1 MLVLII
7 IELEVH
13 ERVKVVTKTAEDR
26 WAVTLIDTYTQ
37 LATVA
42 AGGLEREIAVFGDLF
57 DQGILVNGIID
68 QVQLCKEAGELT
80 ILDYKTRRTNSL
92 PSDAQKQGH
101 ALQLMLYKCML
112 DNLTCGVTKMSQLAQ
127 HKSLNFSRELSEG
140 VLKHITRCGLQ
151 KLFMTQ
157 SNVTKD
163 TRTTND
169 SLGLTESGICV
180 TFGAL
185 AGVISELIA
194 GLNLPLVST
203 LTVQYIYQKTHE
215 VIGVEVVEHDETWA
229 RKMLQ
234 SSLNFWLGRRDAHGV
249 DLEDLW
255 KCDSC
260 QFRDVCVWKKQK
272 DLEQSPAAFKPH
284 HIF

>member
-1 MLVLII
+1 MLIF

-13 ERVKVVTKTAEDR
+13 ERVKVVTKTVEDR

-42 AGGLEREIAVFGDLF
+42 AGGLEREITVFGDLF
-57 DQGILVNGIID
+57 DQGILINGIID

-80 ILDYKTRRTNSL
+80 ILDYKTRRTNTL
-92 PSDAQKQGH
+92 PTDAQKQGH

-112 DNLTCGVTKMSQLAQ
+112 DNLTCGVTKMSQVAKHQ
-127 HKSLNFSRELSEG
+127 KLNFARELSEG

-157 SNVTKD
+157 SNVDKD
-163 TRTTND
+163 TQTISD

-185 AGVISELIA
+185 TGVISELIV
-194 GLNLPLVST
+194 GLNLPLVSS
-203 LTVQYIYQKTHE
+203 LMVQYIYQQTQKE
-215 VIGVEVVEHDETWA
+215 IGVEVIEHDETWA
-229 RKMLQ
+229 RKMLE
-234 SSLNFWLGRRDAHGV
+234 SSLKFWLGKREARGV

-255 KCDSC
+255 KCNSC